1 MIITQLFS
9 DIKVCEEGEVAKREQ
24 FLSEILENIRL
35 LYEAKWERNAADGKS
50 RNQAE
55 EEYFQNTV
63 DNFEP
68 QAVILDLAC
77 GNGRHALR
85 FAERVSEVVGLD
97 LSHSSLAKAKKKC
110 LVRDNVTFVEGSIFQ
125 LPFTPNTFDGIW
137 FSEAFEYVPPDKRR
151 ILLSSLHDV
160 LKDSGILYMSVET
173 WQNPSIITSLKRFWT
188 DLSLF
193 CFWKFIKRKQL
204 LWGEF
209 LYYSSVKG
217 IDWSGWHY
225 HVHTSKKTLCHL
237 LDMCGFTI
245 ERMNLSVISI

>member
-1 MIITQLFS
+1 MS
-9 DIKVCEEGEVAKREQ
+9 KRER
-24 FLSEILENIRL
+24 FLSEMTENIRSP
-35 LYEAKWERNAADGKS
+35 YQAEWEGYAAGGKF

-55 EEYFQNTV
+55 EEYFLHIV
-63 DNFEP
+63 DNAES
-68 QAVILDLAC
+68 QAVILDLSC
-77 GNGRHALR
+77 GDGRHTIR
-85 FAERVSEVVGLD
+85 FAERVGEVVGLD
-97 LSHSSLAKAKKKC
+97 LSRNSLAKAKKKS
-110 LVRDNVTFVEGSIFQ
+110 LVKDHITFAEGSMFQ
-125 LPFTPNTFDGIW
+125 LPFAPSTFDVIW

-151 ILLSSLHDV
+151 ILLSSLNDI

-173 WQNPSIITSLKRFWT
+173 WQDPGIIASLKLLWT
-188 DLSLF
+188 DFRLF
-193 CFWKFIKRKQL
+193 CYWKFIKRKPL

-245 ERMNLSVISI
+245 EKMNLYNEYIYVLCHKTPR